1 MMTNPNDLYMGI
13 DLGTTNSVA
22 AIVSTQNGRIDTP
35 VKEVSRCT
43 DLSRRQP
50 RTARRPLLPSAVA
63 YCQKTTARMTPMS
76 EISPSGL
83 H

>member
-50 RTARRPLLPSAVA
+50 ELNPT
-63 YCQKTTARMTPMS
+63 
-76 EISPSGL
+76 
-83 H
+83 